1 MAQLIYGLLVAQ
13 LITNSVM
20 TLLFLGLYCKIFKI
34 SGRSVLTQIAALMAA
49 QNVSHLGS
57 VVCLTVVAV

>member
-1 MAQLIYGLLVAQ
+1 
-13 LITNSVM
+13 VM

-57 VVCLTVVAV
+57 VVFLTVVAV